1 MWLIQRKRGKI
12 LSILILHYLTTTLTN
27 DMANVRHYTVQST
40 WNIVIYIAHTENG
53 QECSHINR
61 YDLSRFQGNIF
72 T

>member
-1 MWLIQRKRGKI
+1 
-12 LSILILHYLTTTLTN
+12 
-27 DMANVRHYTVQST
+27 MANVRHYTVQST